1 MKRGA
6 ERVDKERNGGERS
19 PWEKERETHLDEE
32 KQTKGTKVR
41 CTRDQKKDTNFSD
54 NKADRVTYK
63 MV

>member
-1 MKRGA
+1 M
-6 ERVDKERNGGERS
+6 GERES

-54 NKADRVTYK
+54 NNADRE
-63 MV
+63 